1 MRVIEYF
8 YGFFERRISPIP
20 SSYPDDE
27 IIGEGLI
34 RYKAIEFV
42 TDICHELL
50 YALWVLQ
57 SWTRL
62 MFRAGHK

>member
-42 TDICHELL
+42 TDICHELCCMP
-50 YALWVLQ
+50 YGFFKV
-57 SWTRL
+57 
-62 MFRAGHK
+62 GHV